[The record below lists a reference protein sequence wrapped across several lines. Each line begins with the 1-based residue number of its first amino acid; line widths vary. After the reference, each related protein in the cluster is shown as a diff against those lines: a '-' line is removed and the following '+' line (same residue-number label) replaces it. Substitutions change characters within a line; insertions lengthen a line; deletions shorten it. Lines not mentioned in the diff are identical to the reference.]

1 MTEPRIVVVGCGAI
15 GGSILAKLSRA
26 GRDVRGIDFW
36 PDQIYHVQDHGCEVQ
51 GVEETFFAHPRIDF
65 SDALARG
72 ERFDVVVLSVKS
84 YDNRW
89 AALLVRDLLADDGI
103 LVSAQNGLNEDDL
116 ASVVGVERV
125 VGCVVAMAGE
135 AMSPGVYRC
144 PSGSEW
150 VSLIFGELDGSE
162 SSRVQILVEL
172 FAPVGRIELS
182 HDIRG
187 KLAAK
192 MMMNVMSNAV
202 GGIGDLSTRYLWTN
216 RDAADII
223 VALGHEA
230 TKVVVAHGETPADVL
245 GSITPASL
253 LGASSMSTPE
263 WSEVIERLF
272 ILGEGRAGARE
283 NLPSLLQDLRKGRRS
298 EIDNLN
304 GVICSLGREHGVATP
319 FNDMVVSVMHRLE
332 RGELQRGAALLAE
345 TASRVRA
352 ALPA

>member
-1 MTEPRIVVVGCGAI
+1 MSEPRIIVVGCGAI
-15 GGSILAKLSRA
+15 GGAILAKLSRA

-36 PDQIYHVQDHGCEVQ
+36 PDQVYRIQDHGCEVQ
-51 GVEETFFAHPRIDF
+51 GVDETFTAHPQIDF
-65 SDALARG
+65 SDAVGRG
-72 ERFDVVVLSVKS
+72 ERFDIVVLSVKG

-103 LVSAQNGLNEDDL
+103 LVSAQNGLHEDDL
-116 ASVVGVERV
+116 ASVVGVEHV

-135 AMSPGVYRC
+135 AMTPGIFRC

-150 VSLIFGELDGSE
+150 VSLIFGELDGSQ
-162 SSRVQILVEL
+162 SQRVAMLVEL
-172 FAPVGRIELS
+172 FAPVGRIEAS
-182 HDIRG
+182 KDIRG

-216 RDAADII
+216 HDAVDII

-230 TKVVVAHGETPADVL
+230 TKVVVAHGDTPADVL
-245 GSITPASL
+245 GAITPASL
-253 LGASSMSTPE
+253 LGATSMSSPE
-263 WSEVIERLF
+263 WKEVVEKLF

-304 GVICSLGREHGVATP
+304 GVIASMGREHGVPTP
-319 FNDMVVSVMHRLE
+319 INDIVIDVMHQLE
-332 RGELQRGAALLAE
+332 RGELERGEALLAR
-345 TASRVRA
+345 TAQRVRD
-352 ALPA
+352 ALPH